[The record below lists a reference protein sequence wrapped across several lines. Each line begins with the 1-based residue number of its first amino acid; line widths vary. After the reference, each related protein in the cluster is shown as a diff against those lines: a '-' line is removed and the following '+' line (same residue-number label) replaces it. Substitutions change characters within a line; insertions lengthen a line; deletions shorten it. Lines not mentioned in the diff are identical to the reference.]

1 MVQLAK
7 LNFKYGLDEI
17 PPPVELILY
26 SLQWLA
32 ISIPTIIII
41 GKVVAGLYFGNAADQ
56 IVYVQKVFFITA
68 VAMLA
73 QLLWGHKLPL
83 ILGPAAVLLVGIVA
97 SQGNNPA
104 AVYTSI
110 MLGGV
115 ILSIVSVTGLFGRLQ
130 KYFTPRVVATI
141 LILIA
146 FTIAPTIMNL
156 ILSPSLESP
165 PLFNLVFA
173 LVLVL
178 IMFLAGRHLTGIW
191 KSTLIIWAIIAGSI
205 IYLLFFPE
213 MAGSGGVPV
222 FSASFFSNINS
233 SLEFHPGIM
242 FSFIVCFLAL
252 SINDLGSIQSVGE
265 LIKPDNMHG
274 RITRGIALTGLAN
287 VLSGFLSVI
296 GPVNFSLSPGIIMST
311 GNASRF
317 TLMPTAA
324 GLLILSF
331 LPGAVAFVEAIP
343 SLIIGTVMIY
353 VMCSQIAAGM
363 LVAFGSTEGFNFDSG
378 LIMGL
383 PLLLGIIISFLPE
396 NVLGTFSAALRPV
409 IGNGFVT
416 GVLAVLVLEHIIYRK
431 K

>member
-1 MVQLAK
+1 MAK

-17 PPPVELILY
+17 PPPVELVLY

-32 ISIPTIIII
+32 IAIPTIIII
-41 GKVVAGLYFGNAADQ
+41 GKVVASLYFSNAADQ
-56 IVYVQKVFFITA
+56 VIYVQKVFFVTA
-68 VAMLA
+68 VAMLV

-97 SQGNNPA
+97 SQGNSPA

-110 MLGGV
+110 MAGGV
-115 ILSIVSVTGLFGRLQ
+115 MLSIASVTGLFGRLQ

-156 ILSPSLESP
+156 VLSPSLASP
-165 PLFNLVFA
+165 PLFNLIFA
-173 LVLVL
+173 LVLVFL
-178 IMFLAGRHLTGIW
+178 MFFAGKYLTGIW
-191 KSTLIIWAIIAGSI
+191 KSTLIIWAIIAGSM
-205 IYLLFFPE
+205 IYLVLYPAIHGF
-213 MAGSGGVPV
+213 AGVPV
-222 FSASFFSNINS
+222 FSASFFSNMNS
-233 SLEFHPGIM
+233 SLEFYPGIM
-242 FSFIVCFLAL
+242 FSFLVCFLAL

-265 LIKPDNMHG
+265 LIKPDNMRG

-287 VLSGFLSVI
+287 ILSGFFSVI
-296 GPVNFSLSPGIIMST
+296 GPVNFSLSPGVIMST

-317 TLMPTAA
+317 TLIPTAA

-331 LPGAVAFVEAIP
+331 WPGAVAFVGAIP
-343 SLIIGTVMIY
+343 SLVIGTVLIY

-363 LVAFGSTEGFNFDSG
+363 LVALGSMEGFNFDSG
-378 LIMGL
+378 MIMGL
-383 PLLLGIIISFLPE
+383 PLMLGIIISFLPA
-396 NVLGTFSAALRPV
+396 NVMETFPASLRPV

-416 GVLAVLVLEHIIYRK
+416 GVLAVLILEHVIYRK